1 MSNVWRQALKCCHN
15 QDQRRCQHLDRMK
28 IERENFGV
36 KLQLAGGKR
45 ISPRRKVFGNVGNIR
60 ANSQVSPTSVKRDRN
75 PSASGPMVVSPSKIR
90 LKLFMDQA
98 KTLTPEQRLVH
109 CPLCTSPS
117 RVSLL
122 PSSPVKGASPGMQ
135 TQRAEC
141 SSPKCRFSFCP
152 DCQCQ
157 EHPDRPC
164 PPSKTT
170 ASLRSSKVS
179 GGVTSKKSKARL
191 RRL

>member
-1 MSNVWRQALKCCHN
+1 MR
-15 QDQRRCQHLDRMK
+15 

-36 KLQLAGGKR
+36 KLQLTGAKR
-45 ISPRRKVFGNVGNIR
+45 ISPRRRVLGNVANIR
-60 ANSQVSPTSVKRDRN
+60 ANNQVSPTSVKRDRN
-75 PSASGPMVVSPSKIR
+75 PSSSGANLVSPSKIR

-109 CPLCTSPS
+109 CPLCTSP
-117 RVSLL
+117 
-122 PSSPVKGASPGMQ
+122 
-135 TQRAEC
+135 
-141 SSPKCRFSFCP
+141 KCHFSFCP

-164 PPSKTT
+164 PQSKTT

>member
-1 MSNVWRQALKCCHN
+1 MWLLALKS
-15 QDQRRCQHLDRMK
+15 CQHHDDRRSRYLDRMK

-36 KLQLAGGKR
+36 ELKVVGGKR
-45 ISPRRKVFGNVGNIR
+45 ISPRRRVFGNVSNIR
-60 ANSQVSPTSVKRDRN
+60 SHSQVSPTSAKRDRN
-75 PSASGPMVVSPSKIR
+75 PSSSAPALVSPSKIR

-122 PSSPVKGASPGMQ
+122 PLSPSPSPRMQ

-141 SSPKCRFSFCP
+141 SSPKCQFSFCP
-152 DCQCQ
+152 DCQCP
-157 EHPDRPC
+157 EHPDTPC

-170 ASLRSSKVS
+170 ASLRSSKTS
-179 GGVTSKKSKARL
+179 GGVASKKSKARL

>member
-1 MSNVWRQALKCCHN
+1 MSNVWRVALKSCHHH
-15 QDQRRCQHLDRMK
+15 DLRRCKYLDKMK

-36 KLQLAGGKR
+36 SLQVGKR
-45 ISPRRKVFGNVGNIR
+45 ISPRRKVFGNVGNI
-60 ANSQVSPTSVKRDRN
+60 QVSPTSVKRDRN
-75 PSASGPMVVSPSKIR
+75 PSSSAPMLVSPSKIR

-122 PSSPVKGASPGMQ
+122 PQSPTSVSRMQ

-141 SSPKCRFSFCP
+141 SSPKCHFSFCP
-152 DCQCQ
+152 DCQCG

-164 PPSKTT
+164 PPSKTS